1 MKLACKL
8 RKPIYLTE
16 HDAHEDFVK
25 ILMEYQEKL
34 PKCAIVDFT
43 GTLDELELYVD
54 MGYYIM
60 ITGLL
65 FE

>member
-16 HDAHEDFVK
+16 HNAPEDFVK
-25 ILMEYQEKL
+25 VLMEYQEKL

-54 MGYYIM
+54 MGFYIM
-60 ITGLL
+60 ITGLM